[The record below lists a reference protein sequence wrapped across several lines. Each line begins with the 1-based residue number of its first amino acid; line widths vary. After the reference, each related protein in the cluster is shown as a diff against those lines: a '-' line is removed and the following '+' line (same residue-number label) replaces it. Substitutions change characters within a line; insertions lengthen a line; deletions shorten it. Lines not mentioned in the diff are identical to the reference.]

1 MCPINLRWKLLIVV
15 VEFGRGSKVLRIARK
30 NGIPGGTI
38 FLGHGSLGCC
48 HKGWLTD
55 ESEAHKEIL
64 LMVCGNDT
72 IDTAM
77 AALDTALHFHKPN
90 HGIAFTLSVSQLIGS
105 SYCRMVSQENTEN
118 EVITMH
124 QAIFVIVNKGDAET
138 VVQAAEAAGA
148 NGATVVNGRGAGI
161 HETSK
166 LFAMEIEPEKEVVMI
181 VAARENAATIAES
194 VRQAARLDVPGQGIL
209 FVLDVDKTYGV
220 GIG

>member
-1 MCPINLRWKLLIVV
+1 
-15 VEFGRGSKVLRIARK
+15 
-30 NGIPGGTI
+30 
-38 FLGHGSLGCC
+38 
-48 HKGWLTD
+48 
-55 ESEAHKEIL
+55 
-64 LMVCGNDT
+64 
-72 IDTAM
+72 
-77 AALDTALHFHKPN
+77 
-90 HGIAFTLSVSQLIGS
+90 
-105 SYCRMVSQENTEN
+105 
-118 EVITMH
+118 MH